1 MEIKRTKL
9 YLRETSHSHRCI
21 VCDAVMPCDSP
32 DDPQSCFLSA
42 LACGSC
48 DDAVQ
53 DPDASS
59 IFNLQDADGR
69 DRFADILQGDD
80 SPRDVS
86 DDRDGV
92 DLFDDIFSG
101 DNCGQNEEWFADTRF
116 DPKSSAQSPGRKT
129 TKKKKRRGRR

>member
-9 YLRETSHSHRCI
+9 YLGETSHSHRCI
-21 VCDAVMPCDSP
+21 VCNVCNAEMPCDSP

-42 LACGSC
+42 LTCGSC

-53 DPDASS
+53 DYDASS
-59 IFNLQDADGR
+59 IFNPQDADGR
-69 DRFADILQGDD
+69 DLFEDILQGDA
-80 SPRDVS
+80 S

-92 DLFDDIFSG
+92 DLFEDIFSG
-101 DNCGQNEEWFADTRF
+101 DNCGLNEEWFADTRY
-116 DPKSSAQSPGRKT
+116 DPKRSTQSTGRKT